1 MNSYT
6 QSFGNEAAVFIL
18 DQAAAQLNVRE
29 NVPRDVALQNLKSC
43 HQRVLR
49 PPLLATQPSNLPSDK
64 IGIVPH
70 NSLGSS
76 YIVYAG
82 GCVAHT
88 RISFH
93 LEWLI
98 IH

>member
-1 MNSYT
+1 MNSYN
-6 QSFGNEAAVFIL
+6 QCFGNKPAVFIR
-18 DQAAAQLNVRE
+18 DPATAQLNVRE
-29 NVPRDVALQNLKSC
+29 NVPRDVALQNLKFC
-43 HQRVLR
+43 HKPVLR
-49 PPLLATQPSNLPSDK
+49 PPLLVTQPGNFPADK

-82 GCVAHT
+82 RCVAHT

-93 LEWLI
+93 LGWLI